1 MQLRF
6 VQAFHGKEI
15 PDRHNP
21 DGSECRHKKAGNVSV
36 NIALDKLDTDSDW
49 ETYTSVSGK
58 YKQVSVEDVINRL
71 LKL

>member
-1 MQLRF
+1 MAKKFPTDITLT
-6 VQAFHGKEI
+6 VQSADI
-15 PDRHNP
+15 
-21 DGSECRHKKAGNVSV
+21 KKAGNVSV